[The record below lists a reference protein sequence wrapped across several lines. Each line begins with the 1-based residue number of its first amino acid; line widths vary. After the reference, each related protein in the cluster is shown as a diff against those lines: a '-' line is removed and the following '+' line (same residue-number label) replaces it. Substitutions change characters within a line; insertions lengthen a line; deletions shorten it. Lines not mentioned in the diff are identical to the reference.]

1 MALDPRSV
9 SHAAPPS
16 SVEAVIFDCDGTLVD
31 SEPLLLRVLV
41 DEARK
46 LGFPETVSVDIAE
59 FEGRSM
65 AASLALLEGHFGRPF
80 PAGFEPALRA
90 EMARV
95 FRAELKPVAGA
106 LELLGSLRLPFCIAS
121 NGPRAKI
128 ELTLELTGLAPL
140 VAGRIF
146 SAVELGRYKPEP
158 DLFLHAAQAMGAV
171 PQRCAVV
178 EDSLAGIEAGLAAG
192 MTVYAYRP
200 QAMLPPAL
208 AGRVRPL
215 PRLLD
220 LLGEPWHR

>member
-1 MALDPRSV
+1 MTRDRSA
-9 SHAAPPS
+9 SPASPPP

-31 SEPLLLRVLV
+31 SEPLLLRVMV
-41 DEARK
+41 EEACK
-46 LGFPETVSVDIAE
+46 LGFPATVSADIAE

-65 AASLALLEGHFGRPF
+65 ATSLALLEGRCGRRF

-106 LELLGSLRLPFCIAS
+106 LELLRDLRLPFCIAS
-121 NGPRAKI
+121 NGPREKI
-128 ELTLELTGLAPL
+128 ELTLEVTGLAPL
-140 VAGRIF
+140 VGGRIF
-146 SAVELGRYKPEP
+146 SAVDLGRYKPEP
-158 DLFLHAAQAMGAV
+158 ELFLHAARAMGTA

-178 EDSLAGIEAGLAAG
+178 EDSVAGLEAGLAAG

-200 QAMLPPAL
+200 QAALPPAL
-208 AGRVRPL
+208 AGRVRRL

-220 LLGEPWHR
+220 LLCEPWHV